1 MLSEEDQRKLQVIN
15 AGIDAMVQCTMLE
28 RFDPAC
34 ICAGLR
40 PLAFVRAELLQ
51 RDDGTPASSWTRPAQ
66 HKE

>member
-1 MLSEEDQRKLQVIN
+1 MLSDENRRKLQVIN

-40 PLAFVRAELLQ
+40 PLAFVRAELMQ
-51 RDDGTPASSWTRPAQ
+51 QDDGAGGPEWSISSLR
-66 HKE
+66 

>member
-1 MLSEEDQRKLQVIN
+1 MLSDENRRKLQVIN

-40 PLAFVRAELLQ
+40 PLAFVRAELMQL
-51 RDDGTPASSWTRPAQ
+51 DDGTAAPEWGIDSLR
-66 HKE
+66 